1 MDPRD
6 CVPARPPIALSL
18 QRWTGH
24 VLWYCGLTALARR
37 CQRHRGTA
45 RILAYHHV
53 LPPTNRA
60 ARARLPWTMYTDAD
74 AFARQMRYVA
84 RHYCPLPLPAL
95 VDLLAHGASIPARSV
110 AITLDDGYR
119 DQLAHALPVLRAT
132 GLPAAF
138 AVVARAGAS
147 PSADVGQWDEEED
160 LATDAELRTAGEA
173 GVTLVAHSATHQ
185 DLTACDAAV
194 LRAELTGSRRHLRAL
209 GGADDLFCYPGGM
222 HNAAVRAAVAA
233 AGYRAALSCAPG
245 ANGSHTDPFALRR
258 VLVGASPD
266 HFVAAQLAG
275 LFDGPAWLYHGLN
288 RVQTTLRRHG
298 PHWRGRRGLAVRG
311 NDSEGRP
318 RCRCETPPRP
328 ITPPLAADVWP
339 RVTVAVPTYNE
350 HDMIDLCLR
359 SILAQDYP
367 HDRLEVLVVDGGST
381 DDTVARSR
389 RYPGVRVLH
398 NSARDAES
406 AKVIGLREAH
416 GDLFMYLDAD
426 AEYAH
431 LGWLRAMVAPL
442 RDDPTLVASFTRF
455 LPRPGAP
462 ALDRYL
468 NYHPL
473 QLGPLLRHLC
483 VDIASTGLEV
493 RGAYTLCCFGGGRV
507 PPVGLCLYRVA
518 PVRALI
524 AGVSDFRWIDVGI
537 PARLAEAGHGH
548 LAYVPQAGLH
558 HGRRATLRSLVA
570 RQRRDATT
578 TYLPRAGQREFRY
591 VEFSSPRAV
600 LGLVRWV
607 LRVNLLAP
615 PVVEALLESW
625 RRRDAA
631 CLYGGL
637 LAVLETDGVLL
648 AFLRHPQGRALARRG
663 IAAVG
668 AALIG
673 GRTWRQRES
682 RGRLRLGMTRPS
694 QDGDGEGGSESA
706 NPYLRSSI
714 IAVNGTRYRDAPQQA
729 TGHPSH
735 RRSGATQ

>member
-53 LPPTNRA
+53 LPPTERA

-95 VDLLAHGASIPARSV
+95 VDLLARGTPVPAGSV

-119 DQLAHALPVLRAT
+119 DQLAHALPALRAA
-132 GLPAAF
+132 GLPAAL
-138 AVVARAGAS
+138 AVVAHAEALPS
-147 PSADVGQWDEEED
+147 PDKGQWDEED
-160 LATDAELRTAGEA
+160 LAPDADLRAAGAA
-173 GVTLVAHSATHQ
+173 GLTLVAHSVTHR
-185 DLTACDAAV
+185 DLTACDAAD
-194 LRAELTGSRRHLRAL
+194 LRDELEGSRRYLHAL

-222 HNAAVRAAVAA
+222 HNAAVRAATAA
-233 AGYRAALSCAPG
+233 AGCRAALSCAPG
-245 ANGSHTDPFALRR
+245 ANGRHTDPFALRR

-275 LFDGPAWLYHGLN
+275 VLDGPAWLYHGLT
-288 RVQTTLRRHG
+288 RVQTAVRRRG
-298 PHWRGRRGLAVRG
+298 PRWRGRLGLAVRG
-311 NDSEGRP
+311 RDSEGKERP
-318 RCRCETPPRP
+318 RCRCDHPPQP
-328 ITPPLAADVWP
+328 IMPSLVTDVWP
-339 RVTVAVPTYNE
+339 WVTVVVPTYNE
-350 HDMIDLCLR
+350 HDMINRCLR
-359 SILAQDYP
+359 GILTQDYP

-389 RYPGVRVLH
+389 RYPCVRVLH
-398 NSARDAES
+398 NPARDAES
-406 AKVIGLREAH
+406 AKLIGLREAH

-431 LGWLRAMVAPL
+431 PGWLQAMVAPL
-442 RDDPTLVASFTRF
+442 RDDPALVASFTRF
-455 LPRPGAP
+455 LPRPDAP

-483 VDIASTGLEV
+483 VDITATCLEA
-493 RGAYTLCCFGGGRV
+493 RGAYTVCCFGGGRV

-524 AGVSDFRWIDVGI
+524 AGTPDFRWVDVGV
-537 PARLAEAGHGH
+537 PALLAEAGHGH
-548 LAYVPQAGLH
+548 LAYVPQAGLY
-558 HGRRATLRSLVA
+558 HGRGSTLRLLVA

-600 LGLVRWV
+600 LRLIRWV
-607 LRVNLLAP
+607 LWVNLLVP
-615 PVVEALLESW
+615 PTVEALLESW
-625 RRRDAA
+625 RRHDAA
-631 CLYGGL
+631 CLYGGP

-648 AFLRHPQGRALARRG
+648 TFLRHPQGRALARRG
-663 IAAVG
+663 LAAVG
-668 AALIG
+668 GALSG
-673 GRTWRQRES
+673 GRTWRQREI
-682 RGRLRLGMTRPS
+682 RAGA
-694 QDGDGEGGSESA
+694 DSA
-706 NPYLRSSI
+706 
-714 IAVNGTRYRDAPQQA
+714 
-729 TGHPSH
+729 
-735 RRSGATQ
+735 SG